1 MITSQAKF
9 CVLASA
15 NISERLFAYGR
26 SKFRPELQLV
36 NMDYIN
42 SEDKKIVHGVVYK
55 MPKLQEDF
63 EAGSSLLYVEQW
75 TMCRLLSVINLI
87 LFIYL
92 F

>member
-15 NISERLFAYGR
+15 NISETLFAYGR

-55 MPKLQEDF
+55 MPKLREDF
-63 EAGSSLLYVEQW
+63 EICSTVW
-75 TMCRLLSVINLI
+75 
-87 LFIYL
+87 
-92 F
+92 